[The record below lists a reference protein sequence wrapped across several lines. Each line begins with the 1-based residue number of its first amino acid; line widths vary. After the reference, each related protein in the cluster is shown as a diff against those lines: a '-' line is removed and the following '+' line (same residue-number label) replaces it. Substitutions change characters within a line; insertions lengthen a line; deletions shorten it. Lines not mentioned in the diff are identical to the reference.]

1 MTVPKLTIRE
11 LNTLRWAYRET
22 VAHNCI
28 GRRRIVTMQALEKLG
43 LARRVTV
50 NGMIADWTLTPAGL
64 AWPAQPPPAPH
75 DAASPGG
82 AG

>member
-11 LNTLRWAYRET
+11 LNTLRSAYRET
-22 VAHNCI
+22 VWHHRI

-50 NGMIADWTLTPAGL
+50 NGTIADWTLTPAGL
-64 AWPAQPPPAPH
+64 AWPAQPPPASS
-75 DAASPGG
+75 DAASPDG